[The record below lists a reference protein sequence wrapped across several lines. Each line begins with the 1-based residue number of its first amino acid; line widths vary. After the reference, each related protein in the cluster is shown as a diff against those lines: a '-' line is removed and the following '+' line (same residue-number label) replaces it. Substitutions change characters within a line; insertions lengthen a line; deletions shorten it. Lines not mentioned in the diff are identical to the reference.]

1 MHNNGGLKLN
11 EKKRLIKNT
20 GIIAIGNM
28 STKLISFILLPLYT
42 SLMTKAEYGTVD
54 YIVSI
59 SMFLVPSISLLMDES
74 MFRFLIDC
82 KTDRERA
89 RIISMSVVIILAGC
103 GIFSVFAVPV
113 MLFIKY
119 KYTFFVV
126 AYVITSVLS
135 TMTSALLRGLG
146 RTDKYA
152 LYNFLVSFTTI
163 SLNILFIAGLHLN
176 VRGMLMSTIISHV
189 VMPTVYIIRLKLWK
203 FVDFGSTDKALAKEM
218 IKYSTPLI
226 PNKLSWT
233 IINLSDRIIIMNLI
247 GADFSGLYAVAYKF
261 PNLMDTI
268 YGFFYQSWKESSA
281 RVMHDKD
288 GQEEFYNT
296 TYGYLKNFM
305 FAVTAGMIAFMPLAF
320 RIFVKAEF
328 KAAIVYVPILLM
340 GTYFANISGFY
351 GGIFTANKDTRI
363 MGISTV
369 YAAVINLAVNI
380 SLIHFMGLYAAAVS
394 TFLANFIVYL
404 YRKAK
409 VKQYVRL
416 RENNLLS
423 FTAVAVLAVLLT
435 LFYMNTTA
443 TTVAGCAIAVVYA
456 VVTNKKL
463 IFKLLN
469 MFIKKKKGA
478 KSTLS

>member
-1 MHNNGGLKLN
+1 MN

-28 STKLISFILLPLYT
+28 STKLVSFFLLPLYT
-42 SLMTKAEYGTVD
+42 SLMSKAEYGTVD

-59 SMFLVPSISLLMDES
+59 SVFLVPSISLLMDES

-82 KTDRERA
+82 KTDKERS
-89 RIISMSVVIILAGC
+89 RIISMSITIILAGC
-103 GIFSVFAVPV
+103 SLFFAVAVPV
-113 MLFIKY
+113 LMLIRY
-119 KYTFFVV
+119 EYTFFIV

-135 TMTSALLRGLG
+135 TMVSALLRGIG

-152 LYNFLVSFTTI
+152 LYNFLVSFSTI
-163 SLNILFIAGLHLN
+163 SMNVIFIAGFHLN
-176 VRGMLMSTIISHV
+176 IEGMLMSTIISHIL
-189 VMPTVYIIRLKLWK
+189 MPVIYILSLKLWK
-203 FVDFGSTDKALAKEM
+203 FVDFKSIDKSLAKEM
-218 IKYSTPLI
+218 IKYSLPLI

-233 IINLSDRIIIMNLI
+233 IINLSDRIIIKNMI

-281 RVMHDKD
+281 RVMHDDD
-288 GQEEFYNT
+288 GKQEFYNT

-305 FAVTAGMIAFMPLAF
+305 FAVTSGMIAFMPLAF

-328 KAAIVYVPILLM
+328 KEAIIYVPILLI

-351 GGIFTANKDTRI
+351 GGIFTANKNTKI
-363 MGISTV
+363 MGTSTV
-369 YAAVINLAVNI
+369 YAAVINLAVNL
-380 SLIHFMGLYAAAVS
+380 SLIHLIGLYAAAVS

-409 VKQYVRL
+409 VKQYVEL
-416 RENNLLS
+416 KENRLLS
-423 FTAVAVLAVLLT
+423 LSAIAVLAALLV
-435 LFYMNTTA
+435 LFYMDNLAATTA
-443 TTVAGCAIAVVYA
+443 GCVIAVVYA
-456 VVTNKKL
+456 VLTNKNL
-463 IFKLLN
+463 IFKVLN
-469 MFIKKKKGA
+469 MLMKKKKGR
-478 KSTLS
+478 SSVQ